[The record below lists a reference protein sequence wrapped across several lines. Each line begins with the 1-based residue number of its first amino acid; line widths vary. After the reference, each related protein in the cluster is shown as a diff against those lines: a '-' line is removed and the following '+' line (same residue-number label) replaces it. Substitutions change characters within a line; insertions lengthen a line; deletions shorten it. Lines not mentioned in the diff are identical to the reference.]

1 VLHGSSSVLTLGAYM
16 VKRKNLF
23 VGTEEHRM
31 KPNELSGDQLL
42 HQLKNLKNVQ
52 FRKDENGKS
61 RK

>member
-1 VLHGSSSVLTLGAYM
+1 M

-23 VGTEEHRM
+23 DGTEEHRM